1 MSAYLQGTDLAAKD
15 KTAAPAP
22 APAKPVANK
31 AVTIHTLA
39 TLRAAG
45 EKISML
51 TCYDASFASLMDRC
65 GVEILLI
72 GDSLGMVCNG
82 HNSTL
87 PVTVAELAYHTASVA
102 RGAKSAMIMAD
113 LPFGAYGT
121 PETAYANAVLL
132 MQAGAHMI
140 KIEGGAWLADTV
152 KFLSE
157 RGIPICAHIGLTPQS
172 VHQLGG
178 YKVQG
183 KSTESAT
190 QLKNDAL
197 ALQNAGAAIVL
208 MEAMPSQL
216 GKEVTEMLSIPTIGI
231 GAGPDCSG
239 QVLVMH
245 DMLGVFPGRKAR
257 FVRNFME
264 GASSIDDAVTGYV
277 KAVKDGSFPA
287 LEHCF

>member
-15 KTAAPAP
+15 KAATPAP
-22 APAKPVANK
+22 APSKPVANK

-39 TLRAAG
+39 TLRAAR
-45 EKISML
+45 EKITML

-102 RGAKSAMIMAD
+102 RGAKSAMIMSD

-121 PETAYANAVLL
+121 PETAYANAVIL

-140 KIEGGAWLADTV
+140 KIEGGAWLAETV
-152 KFLSE
+152 RFLTQ

-190 QLKNDAL
+190 ELKNDAL

-216 GKEVTEMLSIPTIGI
+216 GKEVTDMLTIPTIGI

-264 GASSIDDAVTGYV
+264 GAASIDDAVTGYV